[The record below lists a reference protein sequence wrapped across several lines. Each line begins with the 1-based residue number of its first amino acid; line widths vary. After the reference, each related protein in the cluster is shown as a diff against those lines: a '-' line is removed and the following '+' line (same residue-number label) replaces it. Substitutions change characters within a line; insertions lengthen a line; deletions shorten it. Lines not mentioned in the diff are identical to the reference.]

1 MRPVSSRAPNSPPR
15 VGFLI
20 DRWNPMRGGTERALA
35 TFAAWLEARGCE
47 VLAFGLE
54 GPPAGVEAPGT
65 FVPVTTHGWTRGT
78 RERHLARNLVAA
90 ARAMGCNVTIGVR
103 HLEEVDLYWPHGG
116 SHRATLRALGKRKT
130 GRHRAFL
137 DLERR
142 AVADGGARR
151 VVCVSELVRRELL
164 DDYPTSAQRL
174 RLVPNGLDLERFRVE
189 ARDEARAALL
199 AETGWSGVEP
209 ILTFVGR
216 NAKLKGLPRLVEA
229 LRRVDAPWR
238 LFVAGP
244 KDAGRWRS
252 FANKRLG
259 GADRVHVV
267 AEFESLHLAAG
278 SDLLV
283 LPSRRDSCGLVVLEA
298 LATGT
303 PVLISDAVGAKEAL
317 RNREDGEVFPVRLR
331 PAELARRIEERLK
344 HIESNA
350 TPHAEIAGSVRDR
363 GLEPWLLAMERE
375 LLDLARPSPQPTSA

>member
-1 MRPVSSRAPNSPPR
+1 MSSRAPNAPLR

-20 DRWNPMRGGTERALA
+20 DRWNPNRGGAERALV

-47 VLAFGLE
+47 VLAFGLQ
-54 GPPAGVEAPGT
+54 GPPEGIDAPGT

-78 RERHLARNLVAA
+78 RERHLARNLIAA
-90 ARAMGCNVTIGVR
+90 ARAMGCDLTVGVR

-116 SHRATLRALGKRKT
+116 SHRSTLRALGKRAL

-137 DLERR
+137 DLERS

-151 VVCVSELVRRELL
+151 IVCVSELVRRELL
-164 DDYPTSAQRL
+164 DDYPTSASRL

-189 ARDEARAALL
+189 ARGDARAALL
-199 AETGWSGVEP
+199 AETGWSGAEP

-216 NAKLKGLPRLVEA
+216 NAKLKGLPRLYDA
-229 LRRVDAPWR
+229 LRSVKAPWR

-244 KDAGRWRS
+244 KDASRWRRRAQKV
-252 FANKRLG
+252 FGDAT
-259 GADRVHVV
+259 RVHVV
-267 AEFESLHLAAG
+267 PEFDPLQLAAG

-283 LPSRRDSCGLVVLEA
+283 LPSKRDCCPLVVLEA

-303 PVLISDAVGAKEAL
+303 PVLVSDAVGAKEVL
-317 RNREDGEVFPVRLR
+317 RNREDGEVFPVRAR
-331 PAELARRIEERLK
+331 PAALARRIEERLD
-344 HIESNA
+344 HLRNHA
-350 TPHAEIAGSVRDR
+350 TPHAEIAACVRDR

-375 LLDLARPSPQPTSA
+375 LLDLTRPSPQPTTL